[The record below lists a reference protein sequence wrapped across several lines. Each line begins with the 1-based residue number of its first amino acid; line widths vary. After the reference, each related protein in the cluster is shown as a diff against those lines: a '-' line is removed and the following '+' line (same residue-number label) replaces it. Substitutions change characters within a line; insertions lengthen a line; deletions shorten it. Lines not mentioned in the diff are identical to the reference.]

1 MPSCMF
7 RAVAHVITI
16 GALIQP
22 AVLSQ
27 EFRSTIGGAVTDQ
40 QGAVLP
46 SIEILAIQMD
56 TGAKFRTV
64 SAGDGQYTLPFVP
77 PGIYRVE
84 VGAPGFKK
92 FVRTGIQVSANER
105 VALDVQLELGSA
117 SDTVEI
123 AADASIIETSSA
135 STGQVITSR
144 QIENIPLNGR
154 TPLTLAQLSFG
165 VIPNSDPR
173 FNRPFDNG
181 GPSGFSIGG
190 APAQTNEILLDG
202 APDVTANDRV
212 SYNPP
217 VDVVQQVKV
226 EIFQADVAA
235 GHTGGGTVNQITKS
249 GTNAFHGTLYEFNQT
264 SALESRNFFLSRSG
278 QKLPVGRFNQYGG
291 TFGGPVLIPKLFNG
305 RNKVFFFFA
314 FEGIKD
320 SYPETVTITV
330 PTALERKGDFSQLLN
345 AGAKYQIYNPFT
357 GVTQGS
363 RIARQPFT
371 NNVIPTSL
379 INPIALAY
387 LNYYPLPNAPGQVD
401 GAGN

>member
-1 MPSCMF
+1 M
-7 RAVAHVITI
+7 
-16 GALIQP
+16 
-22 AVLSQ
+22 
-27 EFRSTIGGAVTDQ
+27 
-40 QGAVLP
+40 LP
-46 SIEILAIQMD
+46 SIEILAIQVD

-123 AADASIIETSSA
+123 AADVSIIETSSA

-379 INPIALAY
+379 MNPIALAY
-387 LNYYPLPNAPGQVD
+387 LNY
-401 GAGN
+401 